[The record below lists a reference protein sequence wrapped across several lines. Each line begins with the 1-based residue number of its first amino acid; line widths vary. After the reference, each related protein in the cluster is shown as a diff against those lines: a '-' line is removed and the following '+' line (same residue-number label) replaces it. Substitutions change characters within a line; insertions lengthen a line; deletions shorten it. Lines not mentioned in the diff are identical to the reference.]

1 MAMPTQRTLL
11 YAGLAAFGLTLLL
24 LIPASILAPVL
35 QKSGA
40 VTSGISGSI
49 WSGEARTVVAGP
61 LRLNQVRWR
70 FEVWRLLRGELGA
83 HIEGQLPD
91 GFFSGHVSRSLG
103 GRLVVRDIEAAA
115 PLNALSPGM
124 ASMTGNSQLS
134 IRMQEIAWLDG
145 WVETAI
151 GTVQLSEVVLPIPV
165 LAGRTPPGNYVLS
178 FDSES
183 LAAGA
188 PLAGKVTDG
197 GGPLEINGLLNLSPP
212 RNYEL
217 SATVKA
223 RDSAPAELVKIL
235 QSAGP
240 RTAGGGR
247 EFSLAGSF

>member
-1 MAMPTQRTLL
+1 MRIQRTLL
-11 YAGLAAFGLTLLL
+11 LTGLAAFCLSLLL
-24 LIPASILAPVL
+24 LVPARILSPLLTSSGVPASGL
-35 QKSGA
+35 SG
-40 VTSGISGSI
+40 TI
-49 WSGEARTVVAGP
+49 WSGSARTLTAGP
-61 LRLNQVRWR
+61 LRLDQVSWQ
-70 FEVWRLLRGELGA
+70 FEPWQLLRGELGVHVEA
-83 HIEGQLPD
+83 QLPD
-91 GFFSGHVSRSLG
+91 GFFSGHVSRSLS

-115 PLNALSPGM
+115 PLGALSPGM

-134 IRMQEIAWLDG
+134 VRMQQLAWFDG

-188 PLAGKVTDG
+188 PLAGKVSDG

-217 SATVKA
+217 TATVKA
-223 RDSAPAELVKIL
+223 RENAPAELVNIL

-240 RTAGGGR
+240 RAAGGGR

>member
-1 MAMPTQRTLL
+1 MRTQRTLL
-11 YAGLAAFGLTLLL
+11 YAGLVAFFVSLLL
-24 LIPASILAPVL
+24 LIPASILAPLL

-40 VTSGISGSI
+40 VTSSISGTI
-49 WSGEARTVVAGP
+49 WSGEARTLVAGP
-61 LRLNQVRWR
+61 LRFNQLHWQ

-178 FDSES
+178 
-183 LAAGA
+183 
-188 PLAGKVTDG
+188 
-197 GGPLEINGLLNLSPP
+197 PLEINGLLNLSPP

-223 RDSAPAELVKIL
+223 RDSAPAELVSIL

-240 RTAGGGR
+240 LAAGGGR

>member
-188 PLAGKVTDG
+188 PLSRKSHRRRR
-197 GGPLEINGLLNLSPP
+197 SPGDQ
-212 RNYEL
+212 R
-217 SATVKA
+217 A
-223 RDSAPAELVKIL
+223 AEPESTAQL
-235 QSAGP
+235 
-240 RTAGGGR
+240 RTFRHGEGA
-247 EFSLAGSF
+247 